1 MKQNHHYSGL
11 TDAQVLESRA
21 KYGKNV
27 LTPPA
32 DESVWQKIKDCM
44 HFWLLKVDLAIFVIV
59 ALAAFVLPLLGIYKH
74 DGLWIAPALSFVLF
88 AVTYLVA
95 YLGGDFD
102 RKVITITHI
111 AAQDGSDDSTT
122 DLRESQLKTKKI
134 SLDDVKE
141 KMTLLDLKNE
151 EIIVNKENKEEIKKG
166 KLVKIFNVFNIDS
179 LFTILLFALLLSG
192 AIAFYNGVYGGA
204 SGWGPYLELIGI
216 AAAVLLA
223 TTVAHILEA
232 RNEKTFQKLN
242 EVNDDTL
249 VKVIRNNNVCQIP
262 RKEIVVGDII
272 ILERGEE
279 VPADAELLEC
289 MNLTMNESSLTGEL
303 QCAKTTNPIE
313 FDKDAT
319 YPSNHI
325 MKGCNVMEGD
335 CIAKVFAVGDATACG
350 KVFEAAQ
357 VQDGEATPLSEKLD
371 ELAGLITKTSY
382 ILAILIVL
390 GRLIRYAMLEPNMEM
405 GTLFSYIGVSLIIS
419 DLIFSFLQKKKT
431 GEFKDILVLTYEM
444 VKEFFSKKDEAL
456 KEDDVDD
463 DDDEEEE
470 TLELLQTLSFMIV
483 PIIGVFMYFA
493 FGTIEIV
500 NWIEKDGIIPCA
512 LDSVMIAVTLIVV
525 AVPEGLPMAVT
536 LSLAFSMDRLMKQD
550 TLPRTMHSC
559 ETMGAVSVICSDKT
573 GTLTQNQ
580 MKVVGTNF
588 PELKNQEL
596 GSDKMSS
603 LLKECIAVNTT
614 ANLDFS
620 DPNKIKAIGNPT
632 EGALLL
638 WLQAHG
644 VNYIDIRESLSV
656 IDRLQFTTELK
667 YMATIVNSEVTGK
680 RIVYVKGAP
689 DILMGLCKI
698 SDAEVESCNVK
709 LLEYQ
714 NHANRTLAFAYK
726 ELNESDDIFTD
737 GKLNIKDLNMMGIVG
752 IEDPVRTDVPAAIED
767 CIKAGIQVKIVTGD
781 APGTAKEIGR
791 QLGLWNPED
800 TDENIL
806 MGTELASM
814 SDEGLKKR
822 LPKVKII
829 SRARPNDKERV
840 VRILKE
846 LDYVV
851 AVTGD
856 GTNDAP
862 ALNAANVGLSMGDG
876 TEVAKEASDM
886 TILDNSFSTIANAV
900 MWGRSLYKN
909 IKRFILFQMTVN
921 VAACLIVLI
930 GAFIG
935 TESPLTVTQ
944 MLWVNLIMDTFAALA
959 LASLPP
965 TKTVMNDKPRPVNEH
980 ILKGMGYGILGV
992 GGIFTVVLLGICVFF
1007 QHTNITTLT
1016 DIFNGNAVWG
1026 EYNGLS
1032 AYELGLFFTIFV
1044 MLQFWN
1050 MFNAKAFMTSDS
1062 AFKGISWKNTK
1073 WFIIITFIIFI
1084 GQVLMTEIPGLQ
1096 EMFNVAEGGIKPI
1109 DWILIIASTS
1119 FVLWIGEIIR
1129 LVRK

>member
-1 MKQNHHYSGL
+1 MATNHHYSGL

-21 KYGKNV
+21 KYGSNV
-27 LTPPA
+27 LTPP
-32 DESVWQKIKDCM
+32 EESSVWQKIKECM
-44 HFWLLKVDLAIFVIV
+44 HFWLLKVDLAIFIIA
-59 ALAAFVLPLLGIYKH
+59 ALAAIVLPLTGIYSH
-74 DGLWIAPALSFVLF
+74 EGLWIAPVLSFVLF
-88 AVTYLVA
+88 ILTYLVA
-95 YLGGDFD
+95 YLGG
-102 RKVITITHI
+102 
-111 AAQDGSDDSTT
+111 
-122 DLRESQLKTKKI
+122 EW
-134 SLDDVKE
+134 
-141 KMTLLDLKNE
+141 NE
-151 EIIVNKENKEEIKKG
+151 EEKE
-166 KLVKIFNVFNIDS
+166 FDIDS

-192 AIAFYNGVYGGA
+192 SIAFYNGVYGGVT
-204 SGWGPYLELIGI
+204 GWGPYLELIGI

-232 RNEKTFQKLN
+232 QNEKTFKSLN

-249 VKVIRNNNVCQIP
+249 VKVIRNNNVCQVP
-262 RKEIVVGDII
+262 RKDIVVGDIV
-272 ILERGEE
+272 ILEAGEE

-289 MNLTMNESSLTGEL
+289 MNLTMNESSLTGEP
-303 QCAKTTNPIE
+303 QCTKTIDPEE

-335 CIAKVFAVGDATACG
+335 CVAKVFAVGDATACG

-357 VQDGEATPLSEKLD
+357 VQEGDATPLSKKLD

-382 ILAILIVL
+382 ALAILIVL
-390 GRLIRYAMLEPNMEM
+390 GRLVRHALILPAPNY
-405 GTLFSYIGVSLIIS
+405 GALAAYLIGSLVLATLVFFGLN
-419 DLIFSFLQKKKT
+419 KKKNDDN
-431 GEFKDILVLTYEM
+431 EESIELWQVLAFM
-444 VKEFFSKKDEAL
+444 VL
-456 KEDDVDD
+456 
-463 DDDEEEE
+463 
-470 TLELLQTLSFMIV
+470 
-483 PIIGVFMYFA
+483 PIIGIILYFA
-493 FGTIEIV
+493 LGTTEAT
-500 NWIEKDGIIPCA
+500 NWPVLIQYA

-536 LSLAFSMDRLMKQD
+536 LSLAFSMKRLMKQN
-550 TLPRTMHSC
+550 TLPRTMHAC

-580 MKVVGTNF
+580 MKVVDTTF
-588 PELKNQEL
+588 PALENQKFGE
-596 GSDKMSS
+596 DKYSS
-603 LLKECIAVNTT
+603 LLKECIAINTT
-614 ANLDFS
+614 ANLDFA
-620 DPNKIKAIGNPT
+620 DPKKIKAIGNPT

-638 WLQAHG
+638 WLHNQG
-644 VNYIDIRESLSV
+644 INYLDIRESLDI

-667 YMATIVNSEVTGK
+667 YMATVVNSNVTGK
-680 RIVYVKGAP
+680 RVVFVKGAP
-689 DILMGLCKI
+689 DILMNLCKTTEDEI
-698 SDAEVESCNVK
+698 KNYKAK
-709 LLEYQ
+709 LVEYQ

-726 ELNESDDIFTD
+726 ELNETDDIFTD
-737 GKLNIKDLNMMGIVG
+737 GKLNINDLNMMGIVG

-767 CIKAGIQVKIVTGD
+767 CLNAGIQVKIVTGD

-791 QLGLWNPED
+791 QLGLWKPED
-800 TDENIL
+800 TDDNIL
-806 MGTELASM
+806 IGTELATM
-814 SDEGLKKR
+814 SDEELKER

-829 SRARPNDKERV
+829 SRARPNDKERA
-840 VRILKE
+840 VRILKD
-846 LDYVV
+846 LDYIV

-876 TEVAKEASDM
+876 TAVAKEASDM
-886 TILDNSFSTIANAV
+886 TIIDNSFSTIANAV

-935 TESPLTVTQ
+935 EESPLTVTQ

-965 TKTVMNDKPRPVNEH
+965 TKTVMNEKPRSVYEH
-980 ILKGMGYGILGV
+980 ILKGMGSGILGV
-992 GGIFTVVLLGICVFF
+992 GIIFTIILLGICIFF
-1007 QHTNITTLT
+1007 QHSDVNCLT

-1026 EYNGLS
+1026 ANNGLS

-1050 MFNAKAFMTSDS
+1050 LFNAKAFMTNDS

-1073 WFIIITFIIFI
+1073 WFIIIAIVIFV
-1084 GQVLMTEIPGLQ
+1084 GQVLMTETPGLQ
-1096 EMFNVAEGGIKPI
+1096 EMFNVAEGGIKAI
-1109 DWILIIASTS
+1109 DWLIIVVATS

-1129 LVRK
+1129 MIKR

>member
-1 MKQNHHYSGL
+1 MAVKHHYTGL
-11 TDAQVLESRA
+11 TDAEVLESR
-21 KYGKNV
+21 KKNGV
-27 LTPPA
+27 NILTPP
-32 DESVWQKIKDCM
+32 EETSVWQKIKDCM
-44 HFWLLKVDLAIFVIV
+44 HFWLLKVDLAIFLI
-59 ALAAFVLPLLGIYKH
+59 ALLAAIVMPITGVYSH
-74 DGLWIAPALSFVLF
+74 EGLWIAPVLAFILFVL
-88 AVTYLVA
+88 TYLVA
-95 YLGGDFD
+95 YLGGEWNEDDKEFD
-102 RKVITITHI
+102 
-111 AAQDGSDDSTT
+111 
-122 DLRESQLKTKKI
+122 
-134 SLDDVKE
+134 
-141 KMTLLDLKNE
+141 
-151 EIIVNKENKEEIKKG
+151 
-166 KLVKIFNVFNIDS
+166 IDS

-192 AIAFYNGVYGGA
+192 TIAFYNGVYGGVE
-204 SGWGPYLELIGI
+204 GWGPYLELIGI

-232 RNEKTFQKLN
+232 QNEKTFKSLN

-249 VKVIRNNNVCQIP
+249 VKVIRNNNVCQVP
-262 RKEIVVGDII
+262 RKDIVVGDIV
-272 ILERGEE
+272 LLDAGEE

-303 QCAKTTNPIE
+303 QCAKTTNPE
-313 FDKDAT
+313 DFDKDAT

-325 MKGCNVMEGD
+325 MKGCIVMEGD
-335 CIAKVFAVGDATACG
+335 CVAKVFAVGDATACG

-357 VQDGEATPLSEKLD
+357 VQDGESTPLSEKLD
-371 ELAGLITKTSY
+371 DLAGLITKTSY
-382 ILAILIVL
+382 GLAILIVL
-390 GRLIRYAMLEPNMEM
+390 GRLIRHA
-405 GTLFSYIGVSLIIS
+405 
-419 DLIFSFLQKKKT
+419 
-431 GEFKDILVLTYEM
+431 LVLPETNYGALAGYLVGSLVLATLVFFGLNRKKNEENEESVELWQVLAFM
-444 VKEFFSKKDEAL
+444 VL
-456 KEDDVDD
+456 
-463 DDDEEEE
+463 
-470 TLELLQTLSFMIV
+470 
-483 PIIGVFMYFA
+483 PIIGIILYFA
-493 FGTIEIV
+493 LGTSV
-500 NWIEKDGIIPCA
+500 STNWPEFIQYA

-536 LSLAFSMDRLMKQD
+536 LSLAFSMKRLMKQN
-550 TLPRTMHSC
+550 TLPRTMHAC

-580 MKVVGTNF
+580 MKVVGTTF
-588 PELKNQEL
+588 PELKDQVL
-596 GSDKMSS
+596 GADKFSS

-614 ANLDFS
+614 ANLDFADS
-620 DPNKIKAIGNPT
+620 QKIKAIGNPT

-638 WLQAHG
+638 WLHANG
-644 VNYIDIRESLSV
+644 VNYLDIRESLPV

-667 YMATIVNSEVTGK
+667 YMATVVESEVAG
-680 RIVYVKGAP
+680 RRVVYVKGAP
-689 DILMGLCKI
+689 DILMRLCDI
-698 SDAEVESCNVK
+698 SDDETRNYSAK

-726 ELNESDDIFTD
+726 ELGDSEDVFKD
-737 GKLNIKDLNMMGIVG
+737 GKLSCGNLQMMGVIA
-752 IEDPVRTDVPAAIED
+752 IEDPVRLDVPSAIED
-767 CIKAGIQVKIVTGD
+767 CLGAGIQVKIVTGD

-791 QLGLWNPED
+791 QLGLWKPED

-806 MGTELASM
+806 IGTELAAM
-814 SDEGLKKR
+814 SDDELKDR

-829 SRARPNDKERV
+829 SRARPNDKERA

-846 LDYVV
+846 LDYIV

-876 TEVAKEASDM
+876 TAVAKEASDM

-965 TKTVMNDKPRPVNEH
+965 TKTVMSEKPRSVNEH
-980 ILKGMGYGILGV
+980 ILKGMGTGILGV
-992 GGIFTVVLLGICVFF
+992 GGIFTVLLLGICVFF
-1007 QHTNITTLT
+1007 QHT
-1016 DIFNGNAVWG
+1016 DINSLVDVFNGNVVWG
-1026 EYNGLS
+1026 DYNGLS
-1032 AYELGLFFTIFV
+1032 PYELGLFFTIFV

-1050 MFNAKAFMTSDS
+1050 MFNAKAFMTTDS
-1062 AFKGISWKNTK
+1062 AFKGISWKDTK
-1073 WFIIITFIIFI
+1073 WFILISLIIFV

-1096 EMFNVAEGGIKPI
+1096 EMFNVAEGGIKTI
-1109 DWILIIASTS
+1109 DWIVIVVATS
-1119 FVLWIGEIIR
+1119 FVLWIGELIRIIKR
-1129 LVRK
+1129 

>member
-1 MKQNHHYSGL
+1 MATNHHYSGL

-21 KYGKNV
+21 KYGSNV
-27 LTPPA
+27 LTPP
-32 DESVWQKIKDCM
+32 EESSVWQKIKDCM
-44 HFWLLKVDLAIFVIV
+44 HFWLLKVDLAIFVIA
-59 ALAAFVLPLLGIYKH
+59 ALAAIVLPLTGIYSH
-74 DGLWIAPALSFVLF
+74 EGLWIAPVLSLVLFVL
-88 AVTYLVA
+88 TYLVA
-95 YLGGDFD
+95 YLGG
-102 RKVITITHI
+102 
-111 AAQDGSDDSTT
+111 
-122 DLRESQLKTKKI
+122 EW
-134 SLDDVKE
+134 
-141 KMTLLDLKNE
+141 NE
-151 EIIVNKENKEEIKKG
+151 EEKE
-166 KLVKIFNVFNIDS
+166 FDIDS

-192 AIAFYNGVYGGA
+192 SIAFYNGVYGGV

-232 RNEKTFQKLN
+232 QNEKTFKSLN
-242 EVNDDTL
+242 EVNDDTI
-249 VKVIRNNNVCQIP
+249 VKVIRNNNVCQVP
-262 RKEIVVGDII
+262 RRDIVVGDIVL
-272 ILERGEE
+272 LEAGEE

-289 MNLTMNESSLTGEL
+289 MNLTMNESSLTGEP
-303 QCAKTTNPIE
+303 QCTKTTNPEE

-335 CIAKVFAVGDATACG
+335 CVAKVFAVGDATACG

-357 VQDGEATPLSEKLD
+357 VQDGDATPLSEKLD

-382 ILAILIVL
+382 GLAILIVL
-390 GRLIRYAMLEPNMEM
+390 GRLVRHALILPAPNY
-405 GTLFSYIGVSLIIS
+405 GALAAYLIGSLALATLVFFGLN
-419 DLIFSFLQKKKT
+419 KKKNDDN
-431 GEFKDILVLTYEM
+431 EESIELWQVLAYM
-444 VKEFFSKKDEAL
+444 VL
-456 KEDDVDD
+456 
-463 DDDEEEE
+463 
-470 TLELLQTLSFMIV
+470 
-483 PIIGVFMYFA
+483 PIIGIILYFA
-493 FGTIEIV
+493 LGTTEAT
-500 NWIEKDGIIPCA
+500 NWPVLIQYA

-536 LSLAFSMDRLMKQD
+536 LSLAFSMKRLMKQN
-550 TLPRTMHSC
+550 TLPRTMHAC

-580 MKVVGTNF
+580 MKVVDTTF
-588 PELKNQEL
+588 PALENQKFGE
-596 GSDKMSS
+596 DKYSS
-603 LLKECIAVNTT
+603 LLKECIAINTT
-614 ANLDFS
+614 ANLDFADS
-620 DPNKIKAIGNPT
+620 KKIKAIGNPT

-638 WLQAHG
+638 WLHNQG
-644 VNYIDIRESLSV
+644 INYLDIRESLDI

-667 YMATIVNSEVTGK
+667 YMATIVNSNVTGK
-680 RIVYVKGAP
+680 RVVFVKGAP
-689 DILMGLCKI
+689 DILMNLCKTTE
-698 SDAEVESCNVK
+698 DEVKNYKAK
-709 LLEYQ
+709 LVEYQ

-726 ELNESDDIFTD
+726 ELNDTDDIFTD
-737 GKLNIKDLNMMGIVG
+737 GKLNINDLNMMGIVG

-767 CIKAGIQVKIVTGD
+767 CLNAGIQVKIVTGD

-791 QLGLWNPED
+791 QLGLWKPED

-806 MGTELASM
+806 IGTELASM
-814 SDEGLKKR
+814 SDEELKNR

-829 SRARPNDKERV
+829 SRARPNDKERA

-846 LDYVV
+846 LDYIV

-876 TEVAKEASDM
+876 TAVAKEASDM
-886 TILDNSFSTIANAV
+886 TIIDNSFSTIANAV

-935 TESPLTVTQ
+935 EESPLTVTQ

-965 TKTVMNDKPRPVNEH
+965 TKTVMSEKPRSVYEH
-980 ILKGMGYGILGV
+980 ILKGMGSGILGV
-992 GGIFTVVLLGICVFF
+992 GIIFTIILLGICIFF
-1007 QHTNITTLT
+1007 QHSDINCLT
-1016 DIFNGNAVWG
+1016 DIINGNAAWG
-1026 EYNGLS
+1026 ANNGLS
-1032 AYELGLFFTIFV
+1032 DYELGLFFTIFV

-1050 MFNAKAFMTSDS
+1050 LFNAKAFMTNDS

-1073 WFIIITFIIFI
+1073 WFIIIAIVIFV

-1096 EMFNVAEGGIKPI
+1096 EMFNVAEGGIKAI
-1109 DWILIIASTS
+1109 DWVIIVVATS
-1119 FVLWIGEIIR
+1119 FVLWIGELIR
-1129 LVRK
+1129 MIKR